1 MTVIILAALALLGST
16 LPAAADPASLL
27 IAGFNALA
35 GTTISA
41 SAAATAIGTATITIG
56 QLVNAALFVA
66 LAAASTLFRQGVDPS
81 KAKETFVSSESP
93 VIRGYG
99 RVRIGGLKIYGNTT
113 GLDRYRLVGHLAGPI
128 DGIEQTW
135 LGGREV
141 IVEDDGAVSSPPY
154 AKYGG
159 SYVHIAS
166 KIGDGTETA
175 WADLVAA
182 FPGLWTADHRVRGI
196 FQTLVKYT
204 SPGMSSPKFLRLYS
218 GGVPDVERVVR
229 SSKVYDPRDEGQIAD
244 DDFDVPSTWSWSD
257 NAVLVAT
264 DAIRRNFFRA
274 AEQWDWA
281 RTALEA
287 GKADEEVATLTG
299 TEPLARLWGLVSDEE
314 ARGDA
319 ILKLLDSAGLELIDG
334 DDGYFV
340 AVIDDDRQ
348 SELTIPAKHI
358 GSITLVSGPESVERP
373 NLCIVKY
380 YSPERNFEIS
390 EINMAGI
397 GWARIDEEISD
408 TGLKPVTLEFPFC
421 PSASQ
426 AQRLARRKFAL
437 LRADRVQVKTNF
449 VGLAAW
455 GVRVVSVATAAPE
468 VITKLAIEPP
478 RVDDAEGQVEIIG
491 VEWPDLS
498 QWDPDTME
506 APAPS
511 VVPDIPA
518 DAALDTPEAPTQ
530 IEPILYPDGS
540 AAVRVAFSA
549 DSGLTPECTVRVW
562 SGAFPSAWAGMTER
576 RSGTYWWSEKAGMS
590 AVGAR
595 IDARVRVFDAEEESS
610 NWSATTTVGSAA
622 LSTVAPDAPSIG
634 YDGDRFVVFVSPANN
649 LQIASVATAG
659 AGAPGLVSAGPGVV
673 IEWDPG
679 SLPSGSNTF
688 TATAYSSTGAAS
700 ATASITV
707 VI

>member
-27 IAGFNALA
+27 IASFNALA

-41 SAAATAIGTATITIG
+41 SAAVAAIGTATITIG
-56 QLVNAALFVA
+56 QVVNAALFVA

-99 RVRIGGLKIYGNTT
+99 RVRIGGLKIYGNTA

-159 SYVHIAS
+159 SYVHISS
-166 KIGDGTETA
+166 KPGDGTEEA
-175 WADLVAA
+175 WAELVAA
-182 FPGLWTADHRVRGI
+182 FPALWTADHRVRGI

-204 SPGMSSPKFLRLYS
+204 SPGMSSHKFLRLYS
-218 GGVPDVERVVR
+218 GGVPDVEVVVR
-229 SSKVYDPRDEGQIAD
+229 SSKVYDPRDEDQIAS
-244 DDFDVPSTWSWSD
+244 DDFDAPSTWLWSD

-264 DAIRRNFFRA
+264 DAIRRNFFRD

-287 GKADEEVATLTG
+287 DKADEEVATLTG
-299 TEPLARLWGLVSDEE
+299 TEPRARLWGLVSDEE

-334 DDGYFV
+334 DDGYYV
-340 AVIDDDRQ
+340 AVTDDDRQ
-348 SELTIPAKHI
+348 SELTISAKHI

-380 YSPERNFEIS
+380 YSPERNFEIA
-390 EINMAGI
+390 EINMDGI
-397 GWARIDEEISD
+397 GWSRVDEEISD

-437 LRADRVQVKTNF
+437 LRADRISVKTNF

-455 GVRVVSVATAAPE
+455 GLRVVSVATAAPE
-468 VITKLAIEPP
+468 IITKLAIEPP
-478 RVDDAEGQVEIIG
+478 RVDDGEGQVEIIG
-491 VEWPDLS
+491 VEWPALS
-498 QWDPDTME
+498 PWDPETME
-506 APAPS
+506 AVAPA
-511 VVPDIPA
+511 VVPDIPV
-518 DAALDTPEAPTQ
+518 DSALDAPEAPAQ
-530 IEPILYPDGS
+530 IEPILYPGGS
-540 AAVRVAFSA
+540 VAVRVAFSA
-549 DSGLTPECTVRVW
+549 GTGLTPECTVRSWVG
-562 SGAFPSAWAGMTER
+562 SVPSAWSGMTEAHN
-576 RSGTYWWSEKAGMS
+576 GTYWWAEKAGMS

-595 IDARVRVFDAEEESS
+595 VDARVRVFDAEEESS
-610 NWSATTTVGSAA
+610 NWSATTTVAVAA
-622 LSTVAPDAPSIG
+622 LSSTAPDAPSLG
-634 YDGDRFVVFVSPANN
+634 YDGDRSVVYALPANN
-649 LQIASVATAG
+649 LQVASVATTG
-659 AGAPGLVSAGPGVV
+659 AGSPGTVSAQPGVT
-673 IEWDPG
+673 IEWDTGP
-679 SLPSGSNTF
+679 LPSGSHTF

-700 ATASITV
+700 APGSITV